1 MDVELLVLTW
11 RGTDNCTTFVAE
23 LQYRLSESGFIVILT
38 RQTTRTQQQLYH
50 ASMKRQEWQL
60 TGLLIEARE
69 MRRHEG
75 FAEWGTNARG
85 TCVRAPG
92 VEERFYHTTSERL
105 AAIHFVESTLWW
117 GVDFDLLDS
126 QIDQRSEEKY
136 RNGNSKIKHPD
147 PYDVEE

>member
-38 RQTTRTQQQLYH
+38 RQTTWTQQLYH
-50 ASMKRQEWQL
+50 ASMKQQELQL

-69 MRRHEG
+69 MRRHGG

-92 VEERFYHTTSERL
+92 VEEHFFKREKAPLSRL
-105 AAIHFVESTLWW
+105 SPLLSIWSVTLLHIAHFVLVESTLWR
-117 GVDFDLLDS
+117 GVDFDLLES
-126 QIDQRSEEKY
+126 QIDQRSEEK
-136 RNGNSKIKHPD
+136 
-147 PYDVEE
+147 

>member
-38 RQTTRTQQQLYH
+38 RQTTWTQQLYH

-69 MRRHEG
+69 MRRHGG

-85 TCVRAPG
+85 TCGGAPG
-92 VEERFYHTTSERL
+92 VQGNFHYKTSERPT
-105 AAIHFVESTLWW
+105 ATHFVESTLWR

-136 RNGNSKIKHPD
+136 RNGNSTTKHPD

>member
-69 MRRHEG
+69 MRRHGG

-92 VEERFYHTTSERL
+92 VEEHFYHTTSERL
-105 AAIHFVESTLWW
+105 AAIHFVESTLWR

-136 RNGNSKIKHPD
+136 RNGNSTTKHPD

>member
-23 LQYRLSESGFIVILT
+23 LQYRLSESGFIVIRT
-38 RQTTRTQQQLYH
+38 RQTTWTQQLYH
-50 ASMKRQEWQL
+50 ASMKQQELQL

-69 MRRHEG
+69 MRRHGG

-92 VEERFYHTTSERL
+92 VEEHFYHTTSERL
-105 AAIHFVESTLWW
+105 AAINFVESTLWR

-126 QIDQRSEEKY
+126 QIDQRRSTEMAIQQLSILIHTMW
-136 RNGNSKIKHPD
+136 RNNNP
-147 PYDVEE
+147 